1 MTGDRF
7 VQPGPGALAS
17 VRFPAIS
24 RRTLPSGLH
33 VWCVPHTA
41 IPVATVTLVLPFGVR
56 DDPAGQPGLAGVLT
70 DLMEEG
76 GNGLDAIAMAE
87 ALADLGT
94 EVSID
99 VGADATTVSCSVLAR
114 CFEPAMAL
122 LFGLMARPHLS
133 EEDFTRVVELRVNRL
148 TQLKSSASAMAD
160 RLLLRGVVGDHPY
173 GHGALGTISSLQ
185 QMTVEDVRRFHR
197 QHVTPTGTYCVVAG
211 SVPLDEVQA
220 VIERHAGEWPT
231 VPNVS
236 RAVVLPPRPQPPRT
250 LVTHRPGSPQSE
262 VRVGWIGPDRSVAD
276 YHTLVTLNAML
287 GGQFTSRI
295 NRNLREQ
302 RGLTYGAHS
311 SFDFR
316 ACGGVFSCDTA
327 VQADATVLA
336 IRELIDECRAIATD
350 RPPSAD
356 ELALAKASLTRG
368 YVRLFETSAHLAQ
381 AAARLAMFGLPDDT
395 FARFVPAVDAVTSD
409 MVIDA
414 AQRYLTVE
422 QASIAAVGDVDQWQR
437 ELETLGRPIERVEE
451 P

>member
-1 MTGDRF
+1 
-7 VQPGPGALAS
+7 
-17 VRFPAIS
+17 
-24 RRTLPSGLH
+24 
-33 VWCVPHTA
+33 VPHNA
-41 IPVATVTLVLPFGVR
+41 LPVATVALVLPFGVR
-56 DDPAGQPGLAGVLT
+56 DDPADRPGLAGVLT

-87 ALADLGT
+87 ALAGLGT

-122 LFGLMARPHLS
+122 LFGLIARPHLA
-133 EEDFTRVVELRVNRL
+133 EDDFARVVELRVNRL
-148 TQLKSSASAMAD
+148 AQLRSSASAMAD
-160 RLLLRGVVGDHPY
+160 RLLLRGVVGNHPY
-173 GHGALGTISSLQ
+173 GHGALGTIASLESL
-185 QMTVEDVRRFHR
+185 TLDEVRRFHR
-197 QHVTPTGTYCVVAG
+197 QHVTPSGTICVVSGA
-211 SVPLDEVQA
+211 VPVDEVQA
-220 VIERHAGEWPT
+220 VIERHADIWVAAPGASRVRVESPT
-231 VPNVS
+231 TQ
-236 RAVVLPPRPQPPRT
+236 APRT
-250 LVTHRPGSPQSE
+250 LVSDRPGSPQSE
-262 VRVGWIGPDRSVAD
+262 VRIGWIGPDRSVAE

-295 NRNLREQ
+295 NRNLRER

-336 IRELIDECRAIATD
+336 ITELLNECRAIATD
-350 RPPSAD
+350 RPPDAE

-368 YVRLFETSAHLAQ
+368 YVRLFETSGHLAQ

-395 FARFVPAVDAVTSD
+395 FERFVPAVDAVTGD
-409 MVIDA
+409 MVVEA
-414 AQRYLTVE
+414 ARRYLAVD
-422 QASIAAVGDVDQWQR
+422 QACVAAVGDVAQWR
-437 ELETLGRPIERVEE
+437 APLEALGRPLDVVEE